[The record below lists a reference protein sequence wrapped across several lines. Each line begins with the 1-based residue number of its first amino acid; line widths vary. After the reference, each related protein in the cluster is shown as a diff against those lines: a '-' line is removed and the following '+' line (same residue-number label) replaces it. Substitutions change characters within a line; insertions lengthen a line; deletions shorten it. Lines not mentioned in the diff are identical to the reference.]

1 MSGSNS
7 SVPASSSIAAP
18 RPDADEPLGL
28 TVHTLPSQPI
38 DPDQRTRSGRLRM
51 LLILL
56 ICASPVIASYFT
68 YYVIRPQTHTN
79 YSTLIVPPRAIPAP
93 AQLSLQDLAGQPVD
107 GRTLHGQW
115 LLVVVSSGACD
126 GTCEKLLYA
135 QRQLREG
142 LGRDRDRVDRVWLVT
157 GEAAPREAVLP
168 AMAGATVLRAV
179 EGQLASWLEP
189 EAGHRLDEHLYLVDP
204 HGQWMMRMPVDFD
217 PAKVRRDLD
226 RLLRAAA
233 SWDRP
238 GRDTL

>member
-7 SVPASSSIAAP
+7 SVPASGSVAAP
-18 RPDADEPLGL
+18 RPDEDQPLGL
-28 TVHTLPSQPI
+28 TVHSLPSRPI
-38 DPDQRTRSGRLRM
+38 DPDERTRSGRLRM

-56 ICASPVIASYFT
+56 MCAAPVIASYFT

-79 YSTLIVPPRAIPAP
+79 YSTLIMPPRGVPA
-93 AQLSLQDLAGQPVD
+93 ATQLSLQDLAGAAVD
-107 GRTLHGQW
+107 PRTLRGQW
-115 LLVVVSSGACD
+115 LLVVVSDGACD
-126 GTCEKLLYA
+126 STCEKLLYA

-142 LGRDRDRVDRVWLVT
+142 LGREKERMDRVWLVT
-157 GEAAPREAVLP
+157 GETAPRAELLP
-168 AMAGATVLRAV
+168 AMAQATVLRAV
-179 EGQLASWLEP
+179 EGQLANWLEP
-189 EAGHRLDEHLYLVDP
+189 EAGHRLGEHLYLVDP
-204 HGQWMMRMPVDFD
+204 HGQWMMRVPTDFD

>member
-7 SVPASSSIAAP
+7 SVHDSSSVAAP
-18 RPDADEPLGL
+18 RPDEDAPLGL
-28 TVHTLPSQPI
+28 TVHSLPAQPI

-56 ICASPVIASYFT
+56 MCAAPVIASYFT
-68 YYVIRPQTHTN
+68 YYVIRPQSHTN
-79 YSTLIVPPRAIPAP
+79 YSTLIMPPRALPAP

-107 GRTLHGQW
+107 PRSLRGQW
-115 LLVVVSSGACD
+115 LLVVVADGACD
-126 GTCEKLLYA
+126 ATCEKLLYA

-142 LGRDRDRVDRVWLVT
+142 LGRDKDRVDRVWLVT
-157 GEAAPREAVLP
+157 GQAPREAVLP
-168 AMAGATVLRAV
+168 AMAQATVLRAID
-179 EGQLASWLEP
+179 GQLASWLEP
-189 EAGHRLDEHLYLVDP
+189 EAGRQLGEHLYLVDP